1 MSLAVLCICTAM
13 PHAWPREMEDGIAQP
28 SWVCILFKAYASQA
42 LQEGDH
48 VCWAEVRVARIGSV
62 ESRAQAKG
70 AIMPVLQGK
79 WKDKT

>member
-1 MSLAVLCICTAM
+1 MHKHAPCLAQ
-13 PHAWPREMEDGIAQP
+13 RDGGWNPP
-28 SWVCILFKAYASQA
+28 SRHGSANFLKAYANQA